1 MGTVYYMLNVS
12 KRQDI
17 GRREVPSSNPN
28 GDSLQYAQCFK
39 NARYKEERGVSSRVP
54 IGTINYILIKVFS
67 SKKKKK
73 KNPLNPK
80 VIYPKLGFSETFFLI
95 YGREKRRL

>member
-1 MGTVYYMLNVS
+1 MGIVYNMLNVS
-12 KRQDI
+12 KMQGI
-17 GRREVPSSNPN
+17 RR
-28 GDSLQYAQCFK
+28 
-39 NARYKEERGVSSRVP
+39 RGVSSRVP

-80 VIYPKLGFSETFFLI
+80 DIYPKLGFSETFFLI